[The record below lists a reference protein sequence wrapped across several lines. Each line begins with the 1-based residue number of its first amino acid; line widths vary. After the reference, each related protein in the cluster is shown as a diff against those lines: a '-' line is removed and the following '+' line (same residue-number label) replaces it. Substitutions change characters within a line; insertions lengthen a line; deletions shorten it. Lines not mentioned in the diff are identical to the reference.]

1 MSRVFGRDSNFG
13 TFQKKPAGGR
23 CCLGKELPLR
33 VFAQTAMRGLRASRA
48 AAALALAV
56 LAACVA
62 PCGVGAS
69 GFDAA
74 AQGRARARDTH
85 RHRRVSSAP
94 RPTSLSPTSA
104 HVSGGAVLTIEGVG
118 FENTAG
124 LAVRFAASHGAPD
137 GGPLLHETRARFI
150 SSTRIECVAP
160 RVARGDPVLAHVS
173 VSNGDGVW
181 SAPPLVHVRGGSG
194 KDGVAALTLEYDD
207 SNPGCPGCGVYGVQS
222 TVAPERRVRER
233 WVAVPDVGVDAGGS
247 LVTVRAVG
255 YAVNDPVDPFDT
267 NLVRDIRDE
276 EASSWVPAG
285 VFNLLGG
292 APSGGPGSRGRGGA
306 SRGGV
311 SPTAATHGP
320 KPRGT
325 FLASGDGLRC
335 RFECPVEFTVGSD
348 STSFFATAP
357 SRPSAIKSNDFS
369 DGFYAAARF
378 EEQTLATSV
387 GVYGV
392 NNDSFTLVSH
402 VVTRE
407 SSARRKKAETI
418 ELMARLEGGGYLLER
433 TGAARVDAASV
444 VCVAPPFPSAAA
456 IAAAL
461 NATNTTASF
470 VVSRTCRIAVS
481 NDHGDTF
488 DEGAYGNAARAAFR
502 YANETPAL
510 RSDSFSSPS
519 SFFVNE
525 TIALPTSSS
534 SLSSRAATTRHANV
548 ALRSL
553 GVTARGPLVGGTETT
568 LHGRDANDGG
578 SRFVPN
584 APDATCR
591 FAFGSDAPVGP
602 RFVFAKATIS
612 ADGTTARCVSPSR
625 TRSLIPGIGGD
636 EGVAG
641 ADSPLSSA
649 HYPPVTTH
657 AFGSA
662 CFFAAVA
669 LSNDGIGDET
679 FSDVSAA
686 FLYCD
691 VHVAP
696 LGDDVEAAAAH
707 GTPNRPFP
715 NLQSAFSAA
724 LRGARIVERESRVV
738 LNRDVAR
745 LAPGAYGG
753 DGNVELF
760 ADDDQIIDVR
770 AASDDDDD
778 DASSDAFFLLRVEK
792 NRNRVGSS
800 SRHARFSSSAAA
812 TVACGGDRALFAST
826 RRNAVSFSPS
836 VFVTGCFFDGREAV
850 TGTRCASGPA
860 GVGQS
865 SGCAGDDAYV
875 LPERPSS
882 HGAGG
887 YARDPSSWEAFDYDD
902 ALEYG
907 GVAEEAFYEF
917 A

>member
-1 MSRVFGRDSNFG
+1 
-13 TFQKKPAGGR
+13 
-23 CCLGKELPLR
+23 
-33 VFAQTAMRGLRASRA
+33 MRGLRASRA

-56 LAACVA
+56 LAACLA

-94 RPTSLSPTSA
+94 RPTSLFPTSA

-118 FENTAG
+118 FQNTAG

-194 KDGVAALTLEYDD
+194 KDGAAALTLEYDD
-207 SNPGCPGCGVYGVQS
+207 ANPGCPGCGVHGVQS

-233 WVAVPDVGVDAGGS
+233 WVAVPDVGVDTGGS

-267 NLVRDIRDE
+267 NKARDIRDE

-325 FLASGDGLRC
+325 FLASGDSLRC
-335 RFECPVEFTVGSD
+335 RFECPVEFTVGGDGASANHLNGLND
-348 STSFFATAP
+348 ASFFAVAP
-357 SRPSAIKSNDFS
+357 SRPSVNSRENRRGDDFS
-369 DGFYAAARF
+369 NGFYAAARF
-378 EEQTLATSV
+378 EEHTLATSV

-392 NNDSFTLVSH
+392 NDDSVTLVSH
-402 VVTRE
+402 VVKSE
-407 SSARRKKAETI
+407 SSARRAETI
-418 ELMARLEGGGYLLER
+418 ETTARLEGGGYFVK

-461 NATNTTASF
+461 NATNTTTT
-470 VVSRTCRIAVS
+470 VSRTCRIAVS
-481 NDHGDTF
+481 NDHGVTF

-510 RSDSFSSPS
+510 RGEPSSSS
-519 SFFVNE
+519 SFFLNE
-525 TIALPTSSS
+525 TVTLPTVSS
-534 SLSSRAATTRHANV
+534 SLSSRAATTRHGNV
-548 ALRSL
+548 ALRSR

-568 LHGRDANDGG
+568 LHGRDEIDGG

-602 RFVFAKATIS
+602 RFAFVKATIS
-612 ADGTTARCVSPSR
+612 GDGKTARCVSPSR
-625 TRSLIPGIGGD
+625 TRSGGVNMIPGIGGD

-641 ADSPLSSA
+641 ADSRLSSA

-669 LSNDGIGDET
+669 LSNDGVGDET
-679 FSDVSAA
+679 FSDVEAA

-715 NLQSAFSAA
+715 NLQSALSAA
-724 LRGARIVERESRVV
+724 LRGARIVERESSRLISREGNARVV

-760 ADDDQIIDVR
+760 ADDDQILDVR

-778 DASSDAFFLLRVEK
+778 ASSDTFFLLRDK
-792 NRNRVGSS
+792 KNRVGSS
-800 SRHARFSSSAAA
+800 SRQKARFPSSAAV
-812 TVACGGDRALFAST
+812 TVSCGGDRALFAST
-826 RRNAVSFSPS
+826 RPNAVSFSPS
-836 VFVTGCFFDGREAV
+836 VFFDGCFFDGREAV
-850 TGTRCASGPA
+850 TGTRCASGPRA
-860 GVGQS
+860 GSNSGS

-875 LPERPSS
+875 VPELPSS
-882 HGAGG
+882 RGAGG